1 MSVPGKREQR
11 GNAGR
16 HSQDGLFL
24 VIYTMCVLTLT
35 RVGISSRRPPHGL
48 EAAPPAPPPRPKR
61 RRSPLGHAE
70 AAPPAEPATAS
81 VGRSKGNAEWSGALS
96 HGCGAVARSQL
107 PEDYTRTQRWRATR
121 VQPKVHSFGDV
132 GRIGRICTTRAPG
145 GPDSASQGQQC
156 HGEYPA

>member
-1 MSVPGKREQR
+1 MSVPGKREQT

-24 VIYTMCVLTLT
+24 VIYNMCVLTLT

-81 VGRSKGNAEWSGALS
+81 VGQRGA
-96 HGCGAVARSQL
+96 CRDVR
-107 PEDYTRTQRWRATR
+107 
-121 VQPKVHSFGDV
+121 GDV
-132 GRIGRICTTRAPG
+132 LWLWQGLRYPRIT
-145 GPDSASQGQQC
+145 QGVRV
-156 HGEYPA
+156 GEL